1 MIPFPNIDPIII
13 SFGPWELFA
22 TQLGPIAVSWY
33 GMMYL
38 CGFTATYLL
47 GSYRANRRPELGW
60 NSEQVMDIVTYGA
73 MGVILGGRIGYMVFY
88 GWDQL
93 VANPISLLY
102 VWNGGMSFH
111 GGLIGVMLGLWLF
124 ARQNNK
130 TFLEITDFVA
140 PLGPLGLGFVR
151 CANFVN
157 GELWGRNT
165 DGWYG
170 IVFPTGGPN
179 PRHPS
184 QLYEALLEGFLLFA
198 ALWWFSSKP
207 RNRGMVTGFFFLWYG
222 SARFLVEFVRQPD
235 SHIGFVA
242 FQWMSMGQLLSIP
255 MIVGGAALLVLGY
268 KGKLK

>member
-1 MIPFPNIDPIII
+1 
-13 SFGPWELFA
+13 SLF
-22 TQLGPIAVSWY
+22 
-33 GMMYL
+33 
-38 CGFTATYLL
+38 
-47 GSYRANRRPELGW
+47 
-60 NSEQVMDIVTYGA
+60 
-73 MGVILGGRIGYMVFY
+73 
-88 GWDQL
+88 
-93 VANPISLLY
+93 Y
-102 VWNGGMSFH
+102 VWKGGMSFH

-124 ARQNNK
+124 ARQNKK
-130 TFLEITDFVA
+130 TFFEITDFVA

-170 IVFPTGGPN
+170 MVFPSGGPN

-184 QLYEALLEGFLLFA
+184 QLYEAFLEGFLLFA
-198 ALWWFSSKP
+198 VLWWFSSKP
-207 RNRGMVTGFFFLWYG
+207 RNRGMVSGFFCCWYG

-242 FQWMSMGQLLSIP
+242 FQWMSMGQLLSTP
-255 MIVGGAALLVLGY
+255 MILGGAALLVLGY